1 MKKQE
6 REKHLT
12 KYTEQQP
19 KARPTSSRAAHRV
32 TAGEQVDSPPSKSD
46 EDDGKKLAM
55 RRALA
60 DCLKREVIDKN
71 WIQNNLE
78 WIPVTAG
85 LFVGLFNIS
94 ATSPV
99 SLVSDVNFRY
109 MYYDYQLNK
118 VQQKVST

>member
-32 TAGEQVDSPPSKSD
+32 TAGEQVDSPPSKSG

-71 WIQNNLE
+71 WIQNNLG

-85 LFVGLFNIS
+85 SFVGLF
-94 ATSPV
+94 
-99 SLVSDVNFRY
+99 
-109 MYYDYQLNK
+109 
-118 VQQKVST
+118 